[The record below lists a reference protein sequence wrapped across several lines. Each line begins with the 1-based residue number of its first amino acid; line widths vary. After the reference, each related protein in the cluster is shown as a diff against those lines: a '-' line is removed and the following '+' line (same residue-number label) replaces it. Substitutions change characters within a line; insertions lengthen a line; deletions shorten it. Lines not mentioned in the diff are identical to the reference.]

1 MIDEI
6 ECGKLGEY
14 GIDLLDEKV
23 ERILENIES
32 QEYYSLYEMVHDLY
46 ENAYMDES
54 LVFSRDKAKDEIFDN
69 YNFYDV
75 CNILSDIGYDL
86 QHPSNLYLETVH
98 IILSENEMLEYVND
112 MYSEVE
118 HEFCGELNEKETLV
132 ATIYEIGEQYDLD
145 FVDKIHNP
153 TYEKVKNIAV
163 ELGIEEEK
171 DTQKSKGTVVLDD
184 DWER

>member
-14 GIDLLDEKV
+14 GIDLLDDKV
-23 ERILENIES
+23 EWILENIES
-32 QEYYSLYEMVHDLY
+32 QKYYGLYEMVHDLY
-46 ENAYMDES
+46 ENAYMDGS

-69 YNFYDV
+69 YNFHDV

-98 IILSENEMLEYVND
+98 IILSENEMLDYVND

-132 ATIYEIGEQYDLD
+132 ATIYEIGEQHDLN

-153 TYEKVKNIAV
+153 TYEKVKNIAA
-163 ELGIEEEK
+163 ELGIENEK
-171 DTQKSKGTVVLDD
+171 DTDKSKEIDD